1 MTAKISGGVR
11 ATLIVPK
18 RARQAAPSSLP
29 SKSGGRKKAKPRL
42 PAKAI
47 SEPLSSGRR
56 PSKSGK
62 RGKAKGRAPEKAIP
76 ALPSSASPDPKAGG
90 GGQAAIAREGH
101 VMNAS
106 PSAPLNGKD
115 GQACGARKGH
125 MSGAIPPAPNSR
137 TRGQPRVAR
146 EGHVTGAPRPASDL
160 TADLTADLSR
170 VFLLYEQRR
179 DLLATASG
187 MTNRLK
193 ALTKIRRGLP
203 VSAKVSEA
211 MIQETDYPPIDTLL
225 LARGVL
231 RDHLGKIETQ
241 LEKLAEELPA
251 YATFW
256 KPTRGLSGLGLA
268 LIVGEA
274 GNLAEYDT
282 HSQLWRRFGLHVG
295 GGHAYYTKRSGMSP
309 EAWSKAG
316 YCPRRRSLVYQLTD
330 SLLKGQIR
338 KDEHDPDKRIA
349 LGDYGA
355 LYLREKERQREKAK
369 AEGLTVCPAAKIP
382 AKDAHKYRSDGH
394 IHNRA
399 ARYVGKKL
407 LRDLWK
413 VWRREA
419 VSSMPKGRAVYASRS
434 PSTSAGRVTVAMP
447 AMASY
452 PLPAPPSSLST

>member
-11 ATLIVPK
+11 ARQSMPK
-18 RARQAAPSSLP
+18 LAKIKVPSSLP
-29 SKSGGRKKAKPRL
+29 SKSGGRKKARRRL
-42 PAKAI
+42 LAKA
-47 SEPLSSGRR
+47 SNRMPSSVRR

-62 RGKAKGRAPEKAIP
+62 RGKATQGMPEKATT
-76 ALPSSASPDPKAGG
+76 AAPSSASPDPKAGG
-90 GGQAAIAREGH
+90 GGHDGDARKGH
-101 VMNAS
+101 GQNAS
-106 PSAPLNGKD
+106 LSAPLNGKD

-125 MSGAIPPAPNSR
+125 MSDAILPAPNSR
-137 TRGQPRVAR
+137 TRGHTVNASVGQRAD
-146 EGHVTGAPRPASDL
+146 APRPASDL
-160 TADLTADLSR
+160 AANLSR

-211 MIQETDYPPIDTLL
+211 MIQDTDYPPIDTLL

-251 YATFW
+251 YASFW

-295 GGHAYYTKRSGMSP
+295 GGQAYYTKRSGMSP

-338 KDEHDPDKRIA
+338 KDEHDADKRIA

-369 AEGLTVCPAAKIP
+369 AEGLTVCAAAKIP

-419 VSSMPKGRAVYASRS
+419 GHPVPKDQMKRASRS
-434 PSTSAGRVTVAMP
+434 PSTSAGRASIEVST
-447 AMASY
+447 MASVR
-452 PLPAPPSSLST
+452 LPSPPPHPAA

>member
-1 MTAKISGGVR
+1 MKAKISGGVR
-11 ATLIVPK
+11 ATYYAPR
-18 RARQAAPSSLP
+18 RATQRVPSSLP
-29 SKSGGRKKAKPRL
+29 SKSGGRKKASFGL
-42 PAKAI
+42 PVKATDTM
-47 SEPLSSGRR
+47 PSSGRR

-62 RGKAKGRAPEKAIP
+62 RGKAPVTMPVRATRAV
-76 ALPSSASPDPKAGG
+76 PSSASPDPKAGG
-90 GGQAAIAREGH
+90 GGHGSDARKGH
-101 VMNAS
+101 SANAS
-106 PSAPLNGKD
+106 LSAPLNGKD
-115 GQACGARKGH
+115 GQTTTARKGRPFH
-125 MSGAIPPAPNSR
+125 AFPPVPNSV
-137 TRGQPRVAR
+137 TRGLRISAR
-146 EGHVTGAPRPASDL
+146 DGHSAIAPRPASDL
-160 TADLTADLSR
+160 AANLTADLSR

-193 ALTKIRRGLP
+193 ALTKIRRSLP

-211 MIQETDYPPIDTLL
+211 MIQDTDYPPIDTLL

-231 RDHLGKIETQ
+231 RDHLGKIESQ

-251 YATFW
+251 YASFW

-282 HSQLWRRFGLHVG
+282 HSKLWRRFGLHVG
-295 GGHAYYTKRSGMSP
+295 GGQAYYTKRSGMSP

-338 KDEHDPDKRIA
+338 KDEHDADKRIA

-369 AEGLTVCPAAKIP
+369 AEGLTVCAAAKIP

-419 VSSMPKGRAVYASRS
+419 IEVLPKGHARCASRS
-434 PSTSAGRVTVAMP
+434 PSTSAGRASIEVST
-447 AMASY
+447 MASVR
-452 PLPAPPSSLST
+452 LPSPPPHPAA

>member
-1 MTAKISGGVR
+1 MFA
-11 ATLIVPK
+11 
-18 RARQAAPSSLP
+18 
-29 SKSGGRKKAKPRL
+29 PRL
-42 PAKAI
+42 
-47 SEPLSSGRR
+47 
-56 PSKSGK
+56 
-62 RGKAKGRAPEKAIP
+62 
-76 ALPSSASPDPKAGG
+76 
-90 GGQAAIAREGH
+90 
-101 VMNAS
+101 
-106 PSAPLNGKD
+106 
-115 GQACGARKGH
+115 
-125 MSGAIPPAPNSR
+125 
-137 TRGQPRVAR
+137 
-146 EGHVTGAPRPASDL
+146 ASDL
-160 TADLTADLSR
+160 TANLSR

-211 MIQETDYPPIDTLL
+211 MIQDTDYPPIDTLL

-251 YATFW
+251 YASFW

-295 GGHAYYTKRSGMSP
+295 GGQAYYTKRSGMSP

-369 AEGLTVCPAAKIP
+369 AEGLTVCAAAKIP

-419 VSSMPKGRAVYASRS
+419 MFEMPKGHGWIASRS
-434 PSTSAGRVTVAMP
+434 PSTSAGRASIEVST
-447 AMASY
+447 MASVR
-452 PLPAPPSSLST
+452 LPSPPPPPAA

>member
-1 MTAKISGGVR
+1 MKAKVRGGVR
-11 ATLIVPK
+11 ASQKLPK
-18 RARQAAPSSLP
+18 RARFVMPSSLP
-29 SKSGGRKKAKPRL
+29 SKSGGRKKARRRL
-42 PAKAI
+42 LAKA
-47 SEPLSSGRR
+47 SNRMPSSVRR

-62 RGKAKGRAPEKAIP
+62 RGKAIPRSPAKANCL
-76 ALPSSASPDPKAGG
+76 APSSASPDPKAGG
-90 GGQAAIAREGH
+90 GGHDGDARKGH
-101 VMNAS
+101 GQYAS
-106 PSAPLNGKD
+106 LSAPVNGKD
-115 GQACGARKGH
+115 GHNIVASNGH
-125 MSGAIPPAPNSR
+125 LVRAVLPAPHSR

-146 EGHVTGAPRPASDL
+146 EGHAPAAPRPASDL
-160 TADLTADLSR
+160 TADLTANLSR

-231 RDHLGKIETQ
+231 RDHLSKIETQ

-251 YATFW
+251 YASFW

-295 GGHAYYTKRSGMSP
+295 GGQAYYTKRSGMSP

-369 AEGLTVCPAAKIP
+369 AEGLTVCAAAKIP

-413 VWRREA
+413 AWRREA
-419 VSSMPKGRAVYASRS
+419 MSSMPKGHAVYASRS
-434 PSTSAGRVTVAMP
+434 PSTSARRAKVRMP
-447 AMASY
+447 MTATEL
-452 PLPAPPSSLST
+452 LPSPSSPPAA